1 MLRAVFQLNSNKSF
15 KQITA
20 QQYILLN
27 SFHLTLFNWN
37 PPATCKSCHWFR
49 ATYPDSAW
57 PRMAALGWYTLYLKP
72 QRFYSP
78 FSSSPPTSLPNKEQ
92 RQTETELKSL
102 TKPYRDL
109 NTKNSNLGGHRPWV
123 SSTAFQCRA
132 HETGGDF
139 QLCKINT
146 FKLQESC

>member
-1 MLRAVFQLNSNKSF
+1 MFIVSSILICLL
-15 KQITA
+15 KQTTA

-27 SFHLTLFNWN
+27 CFHLTLFDWS
-37 PPATCKSCHWFR
+37 PPAICKSCYWFS

-57 PRMAALGWYTLYLKP
+57 LGIAALGWCILYLKAL
-72 QRFYSP
+72 RLYSP

-92 RQTETELKSL
+92 RQRETELKSL

-109 NTKNSNLGGHRPWV
+109 ITKTSNLDGHRPWV

-132 HETGGDF
+132 QETEGDF

-146 FKLQESC
+146 LKLQKSC